1 MSKYKVEVITK
12 QRNTIIVDA
21 TDEETA
27 VQGFIELL
35 DEQPEGY
42 LTGTYN
48 KFLMGPDVEVTE
60 LEEVTV

>member
-1 MSKYKVEVITK
+1 MTKYKVEVITK

-21 TDEETA
+21 TDEEIA

>member
-1 MSKYKVEVITK
+1 MNKYKVEVITK

-21 TDEETA
+21 TDEDTA

>member
-12 QRNTIIVDA
+12 QRNTIIVEA
-21 TDEETA
+21 TDEDIA

-42 LTGTYN
+42 LTGSYD
-48 KFLMGPDVEVTE
+48 KFLLGPDVEVTE
-60 LEEVTV
+60 LEEASI